1 MFVQRAH
8 NIKKDSHGFVK
19 ESPEKN
25 FKVRELVTP
34 IDRKLVEKDVIPLHA
49 SAPPGVFPLAS
60 PSRTLPRTSPSQVF
74 PLTLKGLAE
83 WAAFSGHALPEDTR
97 VANNAN

>member
-1 MFVQRAH
+1 LFVQRAH

-19 ESPEKN
+19 ESSGKN

-34 IDRKLVEKDVIPLHA
+34 VDRELLDKDVIPPHA
-49 SAPPGVFPLAS
+49 SAP
-60 PSRTLPRTSPSQVF
+60 SQIF
-74 PLTLKGLAE
+74 PLTLKGLAA
-83 WAAFSGHALPEDTR
+83 WAAFSGHALPDSAPK